1 MRKIFIL
8 SVILITGLGA
18 CQTRL
23 DDEPSADDISGESE
37 VELSNLTNSITR
49 STEFSTSDENV
60 IDNLDVLLFDAEG
73 KFVCWRT
80 TFKVNGKLRT
90 TLPVGNGYDAYF
102 LANCRS
108 FIEKMLP
115 DETTITRYKGKADW
129 EVFKNA
135 LIDTNP
141 QRLLQSSSSFTSL
154 PMWGM
159 LKGQEVKDGV
169 INYWPLLTLIRS
181 VASVDVYVAADIDNF
196 TLQDATLYYVPDKGF
211 LGNNPDNIV
220 DNQAQAAYSPA
231 GMKTGLALESDSYNP
246 VDRSIAN
253 KLYLYDNATHDETET
268 QKHTRLIIGAEYNGT
283 KYYYPVDFENTD
295 TGELIEII
303 RNKKYVFNINSASGP
318 GYTDKETAAGQPPI
332 HLNVNI
338 IDWDMTAGQMG
349 TSGNYYLWIERR
361 DAVLYRDKNSAI
373 TIGMES
379 NILSKAITLAFKT
392 DINGPVTSLTN
403 GIQNSRFRVELTS
416 DADGYPTGLK
426 ITALGDFDTTTN
438 GANSDTLVLLSGRI
452 RLEIQISRYNQG
464 KNDWE
469 LDDDINVDLG
479 K

>member
-8 SVILITGLGA
+8 SVMLIAGFGA
-18 CQTRL
+18 CQTKL
-23 DDEPSADDISGESE
+23 DDEPPAGDISGESE
-37 VELSNLTNSITR
+37 VELSILTNSATR
-49 STEFSTSDENV
+49 STEFSTSDENI
-60 IDNLDVLLFDAEG
+60 IDNLDVLLFDAKK

-90 TLPVGNGYDAYF
+90 TLPVGSGYDAYF

-115 DETTITRYKGKADW
+115 DETAISQYKGKADW
-129 EVFKNA
+129 EIFKNA

-141 QRLLQSSSSFTSL
+141 QRLLQNSGSFTSL

-159 LKGQEVKDGV
+159 LKEQEVKDGV
-169 INYWPLLTLIRS
+169 INYWPLLSLIRS

-196 TLQDATLYYVPDKGF
+196 TLQDVTLYYVPDKGF
-211 LGNNPDNIV
+211 LGNSPDNII
-220 DNQAQAAYSPA
+220 DNQAQSAYSPE
-231 GMKTGLALESDSYNP
+231 GMKTGLALESDSYNS

-349 TSGNYYLWIERR
+349 TSGNYYLWTESR
-361 DAVLYRDKNSAI
+361 DAVLYRDKNSTT
-373 TIGMES
+373 TIGMKS
-379 NILSKAITLAFKT
+379 NILSKAITLTFKT
-392 DINGPVTSLTN
+392 DINGFVITLAN
-403 GIQNSRFRVELTS
+403 GIQNSRFKVELAS

-426 ITALGDFDTTTN
+426 ITALGDFDTAIDS
-438 GANSDTLVLLSGRI
+438 ANSDTLVLLSGRI
-452 RLEIQISRYNQG
+452 RLEIQIFRYNQG